1 MYESHAPYIYIGVAL
16 EPWQQRSTHKARGF
30 TDDINAS
37 SLRAPLMIIP
47 QTPEPDGRRK
57 SPGAS
62 CARPMPESL
71 YIQITDSRW
80 KEI

>member
-1 MYESHAPYIYIGVAL
+1 MALAPYIYIGVAL

-37 SLRAPLMIIP
+37 SLRATLMIIP

-57 SPGAS
+57 
-62 CARPMPESL
+62 AREHHAHGQSL
-71 YIQITDSRW
+71 KAYTF
-80 KEI
+80 K